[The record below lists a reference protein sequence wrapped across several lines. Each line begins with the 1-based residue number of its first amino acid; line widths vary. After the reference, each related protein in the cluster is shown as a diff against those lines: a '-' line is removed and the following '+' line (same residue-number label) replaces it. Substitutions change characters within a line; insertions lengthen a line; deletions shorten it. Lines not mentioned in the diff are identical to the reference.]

1 MLKTMLRSSF
11 LGALCAASLY
21 AGMSTPAHA
30 GFLNLGP
37 AGDFN
42 VFVFGNNTQTG
53 SDAEGR
59 VAVGGNADFT
69 GGTSWGGFTVASSMG
84 KNTDNLIV
92 GGNLT
97 TNGHTLKGNA
107 IVGGNMTWKNVTI
120 SGNVAVNGDA
130 NFLGGGGEIKGTISV
145 AGEYKAPN
153 YYKSASKSTTALPF
167 SFSEVQT
174 YLTDQSNYLASLAET
189 GTTVFK
195 YGLILTATDPNATF
209 VTFNVTGEQ
218 MAAAKNYGLT
228 INAPKGAT
236 VVVNVSGAATSMES
250 MGITLK
256 GVDKQH
262 VLYNFSEATSLTISS
277 IGVQGTILAPL
288 ATVKFNNGNI
298 DGTLI
303 VNNLSGTGES
313 HNFLFQGNLPSAP
326 VPDPVPTNLG
336 PVVPEPSSLA
346 LAAFGLAA
354 IGGRYLRRQ
363 KAA

>member
-1 MLKTMLRSSF
+1 M
-11 LGALCAASLY
+11 CVASLC
-21 AGMSTPAHA
+21 AGMSTSAQA

-59 VAVGGNADFT
+59 IAVGGDADFT
-69 GGTSWGGFTVASSMG
+69 GGTSWGGFTIASSLG
-84 KNTDNLIV
+84 NNTTNLVV
-92 GGNLT
+92 GGDLKN
-97 TNGHTLKGNA
+97 NNHSLKGNA
-107 IVGGNMTWKNVTI
+107 IVGGDMKWQNPSI

-153 YYKSASKSTTALPF
+153 YYQSASNSSTSLPF
-167 SFSEVQT
+167 SFSEVQS

-189 GTTVFK
+189 GTTVFN
-195 YGLILTATDPNATF
+195 YGLILTAADPHATF
-209 VTFNVTGEQ
+209 VTFHVTAEQ
-218 MAAAKNYGLT
+218 MAAAKHYGLT
-228 INAPKGAT
+228 INAPQGAT
-236 VVVNVSGAATSMES
+236 VVVNVSGTATSMES
-250 MGITLK
+250 MGITLN

-262 VLYNFSEATSLTISS
+262 VLYNFSEATSLTIAS
-277 IGVQGTILAPL
+277 IGIQGTILAPL
-288 ATVKFNNGNI
+288 ATVQFNSGNI

-313 HNFLFQGNLPSAP
+313 HNFLFQGSLPPLP
-326 VPDPVPTNLG
+326 VPDPVPTNLP

-346 LAAFGLAA
+346 LAAFGLVA
-354 IGGRYLRRQ
+354 IGGRYLRRRQ
-363 KAA
+363 AA